1 MENPYEMW
9 GNKFV
14 PIDVCLGEL
23 PEVLLPADILAK
35 PWLTRGE
42 LIIDAVDE
50 VTNEVKDGVDEVTN
64 EVVDEVEN
72 IVIDAVVDE
81 VENEVVDEVDEVE
94 ESKDPVIE
102 DTILSL
108 NELEQYKT
116 EAILARDRLVSIIND
131 ISSYRVL
138 NHQYLPIT
146 RDFIREIEAR
156 DFADI
161 ERYKS
166 LPNSFAFVMALHNSE
181 CRKMADDEILS
192 NFFGPD
198 FASWINAPESVPDLP
213 EERREQIYANYE
225 YMAYVVLNVRDE
237 LAFSIQHINN
247 SSH

>member
-9 GNKFV
+9 GNTFV

-42 LIIDAVDE
+42 LIIDG
-50 VTNEVKDGVDEVTN
+50 VTNEVENGVDEVEN
-64 EVVDEVEN
+64 GVDEVEN
-72 IVIDAVVDE
+72 IVTNG
-81 VENEVVDEVDEVE
+81 VENDVVEVE

-108 NELEQYKT
+108 NELEMYKT

-166 LPNSFAFVMALHNSE
+166 LPNSFAFVMALHNKE

-192 NFFGPD
+192 NFFGENW
-198 FASWINAPESVPDLP
+198 ASWINAPESVPDLP

-225 YMAYVVLNVRDE
+225 YMAYVVLNVCDE
-237 LAFSIQHINN
+237 LAFNIKTM
-247 SSH
+247 

>member
-9 GNKFV
+9 GNTFV
-14 PIDVCLGEL
+14 PIDVCLGEF

-35 PWLTRGE
+35 PLARRGE
-42 LIIDAVDE
+42 LMTNG
-50 VTNEVKDGVDEVTN
+50 VTNEVDVEPLAND
-64 EVVDEVEN
+64 VV
-72 IVIDAVVDE
+72 
-81 VENEVVDEVDEVE
+81 EVE

-108 NELEQYKT
+108 NELEHYKT

-138 NHQYLPIT
+138 NHHYLPIT

-166 LPNSFAFVMALHNSE
+166 LPKSFAFAMALHNSE
-181 CRKMADDEILS
+181 CRKMSDDEILS
-192 NFFGPD
+192 IFFGPD

-237 LAFSIQHINN
+237 LAFNIKTM
-247 SSH
+247 